1 MKNIVPRRKESTRHC
16 EASSSFWVNLVSQ
29 KWHSYRNRK
38 PFYWLLKVAEYLRLS
53 ALP

>member
-16 EASSSFWVNLVSQ
+16 EVYSHKLLHRSQ
-29 KWHSYRNRK
+29 KWHPYRNRK
-38 PFYWLLKVAEYLRLS
+38 PFYWLRKVAEYLRLS